1 VKYPIAVALIVINV
15 VGGVIALGSG
25 ELSHAAVHAVLLI
38 ASGAWARR
46 LRRGGGGS
54 EQSRL
59 EGDAA
64 LDALDADVSGLRQEL
79 NETQERLDFVERL
92 LARKPEGRRVDPQP

>member
-15 VGGVIALGSG
+15 VGGVFALGSG
-25 ELSHAAVHAVLLI
+25 ELGHAAVHAVLLVTS
-38 ASGAWARR
+38 AAWARR
-46 LRRGGGGS
+46 LRRGSEG

-79 NETQERLDFVERL
+79 SETQERLDFVERL
-92 LARKPEGRRVDPQP
+92 LARKPEGRRVDP